1 MENQT
6 HGSTTRFDDWNE
18 TVNCNECARYWD
30 SSCDGVSCGVK
41 RTCTSFLATRSV
53 VIPEQLN
60 AVRDVVKWLLVGHI
74 CSWAVVISLVVILL
88 GKI

>member
-1 MENQT
+1 MEKQSTQT
-6 HGSTTRFDDWNE
+6 IFDDWNE

-53 VIPEQLN
+53 VIPEQIKNLT
-60 AVRDVVKWLLVGHI
+60 DLVKWLIVAQI
-74 CSWAVVISLVVILL
+74 CSWAAIAILGVIML
-88 GKI
+88 G